1 VFVIGI
7 GEIQAKVGRL
17 RTREPLLNRL
27 EISDRTLKWL
37 FLLPSV
43 AILAFLALYPFFMG
57 IWMSFHEWSLAGQTQ
72 TWVGMENYTSLLAGD
87 RFQNSLEKTAIFT
100 GVSVTVELLLGVGL
114 ALYLRSV
121 TKTWRPVFRTI
132 FILPMVM
139 TPIATGLMWRLLLNS
154 QIGVVNWLIETVLGV
169 AAPEWTSSATMAMA
183 TLIMI
188 DVWQWTPLIIMI
200 VFAGLLSVPETLYEA
215 ARVDGAPRWAVFR
228 HITLPHI
235 KYMIAIAVVFR
246 LMRSFRSFDIIWLV
260 TGGGPG
266 TSTEILNIYLYR
278 VAFVN
283 LAGGKAA
290 ALGLILL
297 VITIGTTMGILRS
310 AGAQ

>member
-1 VFVIGI
+1 MLGI
-7 GEIQAKVGRL
+7 GDIQARLGRGEA
-17 RTREPLLNRL
+17 REPLLNRL

-57 IWMSFHEWSLAGQTQ
+57 IWMSVHEWPLAADAHP
-72 TWVGMENYTSLLAGD
+72 WVGLGNFQELFGES
-87 RFQNSLEKTAIFT
+87 RFKNALGNTAVFT
-100 GVSVTVELLLGVGL
+100 GVGVTIEIVLGVAL
-114 ALYLRSV
+114 ALYLQSLTER
-121 TKTWRPVFRTI
+121 WRPVFRTI

-139 TPIATGLMWRLLLNS
+139 TPIATGLMWRLMLNG
-154 QIGVVNWLIETVLGV
+154 QIGVINWLIINVLGMQ
-169 AAPEWTSSATMAMA
+169 APEWTSSAGIAMV
-183 TLIMI
+183 TILMI
-188 DVWQWTPLIIMI
+188 DIWQWTPLIIMI

-215 ARVDGAPRWAVFR
+215 ARVDGAPRTAIFR

-235 KYMIAIAVVFR
+235 KYMIAIAAVFR

-260 TGGGPG
+260 TQGGPG
-266 TSTEILNIYLYR
+266 TATEILNVYLYR

-283 LAGGKAA
+283 LQGGKAA

-297 VITIGTTMGILRS
+297 VITIAITMGILRVV
-310 AGAQ
+310 GIQ